1 MRSRPLLASQH
12 ASQAVVEADGAPSC
26 LSRANSPWS
35 FSVYRFS
42 TAKISAPA
50 TNTAPAIREPR
61 SSHRPIGS
69 HSTLSSFVVVSLL
82 NTRHHTPVIKRS
94 ANPEFA
100 LKDATF
106 DFPIYLSLAD
116 RLGAIEIVVWDKDS
130 MLRKEYLGEVAL
142 PLEVWFRD
150 GNAFGFN
157 DDENKV
163 LSIVCLVSPPLMSHL
178 HRSRRLCRSY
188 PPEPRRSHPVRCK
201 SNSGLSRPR
210 TLVH

>member
-1 MRSRPLLASQH
+1 MRSRLLLASQH
-12 ASQAVVEADGAPSC
+12 ASQAVAEAEGAPSC
-26 LSRANSPWS
+26 LSRANNPWS

-42 TAKISAPA
+42 AAKISAPA
-50 TNTAPAIREPR
+50 TNTVPAIREPR

-82 NTRHHTPVIKRS
+82 STRHHTPVIKRNG
-94 ANPEFA
+94 NPEFA
-100 LKDATF
+100 VKDATF
-106 DFPIYLSLAD
+106 DLPIYLSLAD
-116 RLGAIEIVVWDKDS
+116 RLGTIEIVVWDKDS

-142 PLEVWFRD
+142 PLEVWFGD

-163 LSIVCLVSPPLMSHL
+163 LSIVRLASPPLMSYS
-178 HRSRRLCRSY
+178 HRSRRLYRSY
-188 PPEPRRSHPVRCK
+188 PPERRRSHPARCK

-210 TLVH
+210 TPIH